1 MFLDLFDRRGVRVAG
16 GPATFYLWI
25 AVPDDRPS
33 LSWAIELLDRV
44 GVIVAPGS
52 FFGPEGEGYVR
63 MAMVP
68 TLTECEH
75 AVERLDAALRE
86 VRA

>member
-1 MFLDLFDRRGVRVAG
+1 MRLLEGGVV
-16 GPATFYLWI
+16 
-25 AVPDDRPS
+25 
-33 LSWAIELLDRV
+33 
-44 GVIVAPGS
+44 VAPGS

-68 TLTECEH
+68 ALEAC
-75 AVERLDAALRE
+75 RRAADLLAASLEE

>member
-1 MFLDLFDRRGVRVAG
+1 MSVRRPEISLFLHGASYKEDASRCRYSIG
-16 GPATFYLWI
+16 GSVMNRFL
-25 AVPDDRPS
+25 
-33 LSWAIELLDRV
+33 
-44 GVIVAPGS
+44 
-52 FFGPEGEGYVR
+52 
-63 MAMVP
+63 P